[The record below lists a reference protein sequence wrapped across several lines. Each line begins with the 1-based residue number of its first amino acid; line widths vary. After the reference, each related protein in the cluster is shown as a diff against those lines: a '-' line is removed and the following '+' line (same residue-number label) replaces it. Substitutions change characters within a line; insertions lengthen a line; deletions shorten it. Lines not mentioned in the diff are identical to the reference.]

1 MKILITGAT
10 GFVGSTLVSLLEIDH
25 ELLIVSR
32 NPANARQQLGSQHQY
47 LASLEQLHHLDDID
61 AVINLAGEPIVAKR
75 WSDKQKDKI
84 CHSRWDITDK
94 LAELI
99 NASTNPPHTL
109 LSASAIGYYGRQGD
123 ARLSEDA
130 VPHDEFSHYICQQWE
145 QKALAAKSE
154 RTRVCIFRIG
164 VVLAAHGG
172 ALAKMLPAFKL
183 GLGGP
188 IGDGNQ
194 GMSWIH
200 LRDLVGMIL
209 FLLNNHECHG
219 IYNATAPLPVSNR
232 DFSKSLGKALHRP
245 ACLPAPAFALKMAL
259 GEMADLLVEGQYIVP
274 KHALDDGYRFQFAN
288 IDDAFA
294 DLFGHSS

>member
-10 GFVGSTLVSLLEIDH
+10 GFVGSTLVPLLEVDH

-32 NPANARQQLGSQHQY
+32 NPANARQRLGSQHQY
-47 LASLEQLHHLDDID
+47 LASLDQLHHLDDID

-75 WSDKQKDKI
+75 WSEQQKEKI

-99 NASTNPPHTL
+99 NASSKPPHTL

-123 ARLSEDA
+123 ARLTEDA
-130 VPHDEFSHYICQQWE
+130 VPHEEFSHHICQQWE

-172 ALAKMLPAFKL
+172 ALGKMLPAFKL

-188 IGDGNQ
+188 IGDGSQ

-200 LRDLVGMIL
+200 LRDLLGMIL
-209 FLLNNHECHG
+209 FLLINKECDG
-219 IYNATAPLPVSNR
+219 VYNATAPLPVSNR
-232 DFSKSLGKALHRP
+232 DFAKSLGKALHRP

-274 KHALDDGYRFQFAN
+274 KHALDDGYRFQFAK

-294 DLFGHSS
+294 EIFAG